1 MLSSRL
7 ILDLYALFLMVL
19 DFLRVAL
26 DVFEVVVKIF
36 EVVVGGFRW
45 F

>member
-1 MLSSRL
+1 
-7 ILDLYALFLMVL
+7 MVL

-26 DVFEVVVKIF
+26 DVFEAVVKIF